1 MEIEKNII
9 GSILTGNTE
18 DISRLSAE
26 DFIEYRHIASAI
38 IELYANN
45 LLFNGEQPN
54 MREIAK
60 RSGTS
65 LVTVAELATY
75 AEPLQY
81 RTALQVLFDRSK
93 RRLLID
99 CMNEKNDVDQIM
111 DRLSKF
117 DARVNNS
124 AEQHTEHFFA
134 RAMDAF
140 DMRGK
145 EQIKLMHT
153 GFVPLDSY
161 LEYIKAGDLI
171 TVSGR
176 PSTGKTAFLSQLARN
191 MAKEKYKVLYFSL
204 EVSGVAIS
212 ERFVL
217 SDAGEQIKRE
227 DLQTGNLTKE
237 KWELINITNDSVKN
251 LDVIDHD
258 CWRLS
263 DIQHTIQNRKPD
275 IVFIDQLSL
284 IQLDTSRYMT
294 DFERFTYITKAL
306 KRLAMSLQIP
316 VFLATQVKRDPNGKE
331 DAIPTMSMVKGSGSI
346 EEDADVQVLL
356 HKLSPAQ
363 FGESESFADGKGE
376 TFQENGYRPILLIVA
391 KNREGRTGQTE
402 ILFQGS
408 RFRFMGLPTGN

>member
-1 MEIEKNII
+1 MRFFERAME
-9 GSILTGNTE
+9 TF
-18 DISRLSAE
+18 D
-26 DFIEYRHIASAI
+26 
-38 IELYANN
+38 
-45 LLFNGEQPN
+45 
-54 MREIAK
+54 K
-60 RSGTS
+60 RSQ
-65 LVTVAELATY
+65 E
-75 AEPLQY
+75 
-81 RTALQVLFDRSK
+81 K
-93 RRLLID
+93 IRLI
-99 CMNEKNDVDQIM
+99 
-111 DRLSKF
+111 
-117 DARVNNS
+117 
-124 AEQHTEHFFA
+124 
-134 RAMDAF
+134 
-140 DMRGK
+140 
-145 EQIKLMHT
+145 HT

-161 LEYIKAGDLI
+161 LGYIKAGDLI

-191 MAKEKYKVLYFSL
+191 MAKENYKVLYFSL

-217 SDAGEQIKRE
+217 SDAGNQIKRE
-227 DLQTGNLTKE
+227 DLQTGNLTPE
-237 KWELINITNDSVKN
+237 KWKLINITNDSVRN
-251 LDVIDHD
+251 LDVIDRD

-263 DIQHTIQNRKPD
+263 DIQHTIHNRKPD

-284 IQLDTSRYMT
+284 IQLDTSRYMS

-376 TFQENGYRPILLIVA
+376 KFQKNGFRPILLIVA

-408 RFRFMGLPTGN
+408 RFRFMELPTKN